1 MSFVDIEDDDSDD
14 EQCEEG
20 TCYFCGACTLF
31 GFDVC
36 TMCSYD
42 LFD

>member
-1 MSFVDIEDDDSDD
+1 MSFVDIEDDESDD
-14 EQCEEG
+14 EQRESE
-20 TCYFCGACTLF
+20 CYFCGACTLF